1 MEYKK
6 NKKKFALK
14 FKKEVGKKRS
24 KQQEKTGGK

>member
-14 FKKEVGKKRS
+14 FKKEVGENNS
-24 KQQEKTGGK
+24 EPQEKTGGK

>member
-6 NKKKFALK
+6 KKKFALK